1 MSFVATV
8 SRSIRANA
16 VEAFAKFSDFELWS
30 KFMPASF
37 RPIRGPQRKLMAGD
51 LLRMRLDTGA
61 IKLPVAVQ
69 VFRVE
74 APRTISWGGGS
85 RLLHADHRFVFE
97 AQDDDTVVIRSD
109 EEWSGLLTSV
119 APIAKRIRRQ
129 AEAVAIEQ
137 LDGFARF
144 IERSD

>member
-8 SRSIRANA
+8 SRAIQANA
-16 VEAFAKFSDFELWS
+16 VEAFTKFSDFELWS

-37 RPIRGPQRKLMAGD
+37 RPIRGPKRQLVAGD
-51 LLRMRLDTGA
+51 MLRMRLDTGA
-61 IKLPVAVQ
+61 VKLPVSVQ

-74 APRTISWGGGS
+74 APHTISWGGGS

-97 AQDDDTVVIRSD
+97 AQGDDGVMIRSE

-119 APIAKRIRRQ
+119 GPLAKRIRRQ
-129 AEAVAIEQ
+129 AEIVAHEQ

-144 IERSD
+144 IERA